1 MRLSAPSRTGPDRW
15 PQPLREA
22 RVPSRTRAKG
32 LARLSP
38 DSEKQLGSLWTQ
50 ARRTTSKYMSRT
62 DFNYPPPS
70 PAPRMPE
77 RGRGCRRAHRVPG
90 SAAIEARA
98 GGRSAGKGGPG
109 AGSDRL
115 HGIRPPPPPRGASA
129 RLPPLPSRPRLD
141 VHVPQLHPPQPRL
154 PRLPPP
160 RQRPSIGALSPAQQ
174 GPALGPRCR
183 PSRRSCRPSGRSGS
197 LPPPS
202 INHTT
207 SI

>member
-1 MRLSAPSRTGPDRW
+1 MVVQVGDELATVAPAVKRLLP
-15 PQPLREA
+15 
-22 RVPSRTRAKG
+22 
-32 LARLSP
+32 
-38 DSEKQLGSLWTQ
+38 
-50 ARRTTSKYMSRT
+50 TSKYRSGT
-62 DFNYPPPS
+62 DFNHPPPS
-70 PAPRMPE
+70 LRHA
-77 RGRGCRRAHRVPG
+77 CRNRAASVAGAGHGAHRVPG
-90 SAAIEARA
+90 SAAIEARV

-109 AGSDRL
+109 ADSDRL
-115 HGIRPPPPPRGASA
+115 AREHGIRPPPPPRGASA
-129 RLPPLPSRPRLD
+129 RLPPLPTRPRLD

-202 INHTT
+202 INHIRPVFDQCLTAL
-207 SI
+207 SDPVPVP